1 MVGFNMSLNKT
12 VESVDREGLLISER
26 IKEVTMM
33 CDRENPIYEQISSF
47 SIALYI
53 LGFFDVEDMLSFDDL
68 DQCEAGVILKENFT
82 QVSKEDLPSDYRIT
96 ESREK
101 YLLVIGDP
109 LFPIHFAVLADT
121 KSERPFFSKLRF
133 FGSGFDNLEELISGF
148 VGVDGVSYDDIHYF
162 KKKISA
168 PIAHLSPP
176 KIYIVKDDGR
186 VV

>member
-1 MVGFNMSLNKT
+1 MSLD
-12 VESVDREGLLISER
+12 ERAASMDREGLLISER
-26 IKEVTMM
+26 INEVTMM

-68 DQCEAGVILKENFT
+68 DQCEAGEILKENFT
-82 QVSKEDLPSDYRIT
+82 QIPEEDLPSDYRIT

-109 LFPIHFAVLADT
+109 LFPTHFAVLADT
-121 KSERPFFSKLRF
+121 KSVRPFFSKLRF
-133 FGSGFDNLEELISGF
+133 FGSGFDSLEELISGF
-148 VGVDGVSYDDIHYF
+148 VGQDGVTYDDIHYF
-162 KKKISA
+162 RKNISA
-168 PIAHLSPP
+168 PVSRLSTP